1 MDEQTLNNQQV
12 TPTATQAA
20 AAPAAQQTTPL
31 QSSVTAQPAENLPAG
46 VSDYSAQIAQM
57 YDAQMAAKQQS
68 MEDAYNQN
76 MTTMQR
82 AREQI
87 APTYF
92 NQGNDLA
99 TQYERTRRNNNMR
112 ADMNGLNT
120 GAASQMDLAQQSN
133 YLDAFGQI
141 RTAQANAERQADQ
154 QIADLEVAYKSQ
166 VAQALAD
173 NDYQK
178 ATALLQEYQRR
189 DNAAEEMRRYNQQ
202 QAMADAK
209 LRAAYGDFGGYADM
223 YGQDTAN
230 AMQKYWAM
238 NNPDYAYAMGLISA
252 SEYQAM
258 TGMAPGGYSSG
269 SSSGRSS
276 GGSYYRRSGGGGG
289 GGGSNVPGS
298 GVYDPNAP
306 AEAGSTT
313 ANNGVDDAT
322 MEYVNHL
329 KMVDAFG
336 GNESAA
342 YAQELRN
349 QEMTAQAYAEQAASA
364 YGLKPGTSAYNTFV
378 SEQKSNILA
387 NDPTY
392 AALRTASNAT
402 GEQNRA
408 KELEAQSKAERQKV
422 ADFQTALQDY
432 DPVTGMSYADL
443 NSQAAQSKSDASR
456 FLSGVGS
463 AISNWW
469 NAPLPPVPNQG
480 DPTGRSAST
489 QNKTTATG
497 TTAKTTTT
505 KSPSTVK
512 KTTTAKKA
520 TTAKK
525 VTATAK

>member
-20 AAPAAQQTTPL
+20 ATPAAQQTTPL

-189 DNAAEEMRRYNQQ
+189 DNAAEEMRRYNQE

-209 LRAAYGDFGGYADM
+209 LRAAYGDFGGFADL
-223 YGQDTAN
+223 YGQGTAD

-269 SSSGRSS
+269 GSS
-276 GGSYYRRSGGGGG
+276 GGSYSRRGGGGG
-289 GGGSNVPGS
+289 GRSGGSGGTVEGS
-298 GVYDPNAP
+298 GVYDPNNPNGSGGTPEITDADWAEFAKQLGQYDSTSKIDAAARKIDNAATNTADRYGLRP
-306 AEAGSTT
+306 GTQAYTDFVNEYKRVNTPEALTEAKTHYSEIKARENIAAQQAARAKNKADLQQLVADTKTTVAANKNSGSAYSAEA
-313 ANNGVDDAT
+313 
-322 MEYVNHL
+322 
-329 KMVDAFG
+329 
-336 GNESAA
+336 
-342 YAQELRN
+342 
-349 QEMTAQAYAEQAASA
+349 
-364 YGLKPGTSAYNTFV
+364 
-378 SEQKSNILA
+378 
-387 NDPTY
+387 
-392 AALRTASNAT
+392 
-402 GEQNRA
+402 
-408 KELEAQSKAERQKV
+408 SKAAFDNSPIGK
-422 ADFQTALQDY
+422 LWNSI
-432 DPVTGMSYADL
+432 TG
-443 NSQAAQSKSDASR
+443 KSS
-456 FLSGVGS
+456 
-463 AISNWW
+463 
-469 NAPLPPVPNQG
+469 
-480 DPTGRSAST
+480 
-489 QNKTTATG
+489 
-497 TTAKTTTT
+497 TTTT
-505 KSPSTVK
+505 SSKSKPTPISR
-512 KTTTAKKA
+512 
-520 TTAKK
+520 
-525 VTATAK
+525 

>member
-20 AAPAAQQTTPL
+20 ATPAAQQTTPL

-82 AREQI
+82 AKDEI

-133 YLDAFGQI
+133 YIDAFGQI

-209 LRAAYGDFGGYADM
+209 LRASYGDFGGYEAL
-223 YGQDTAN
+223 YGADTAN
-230 AMQKYWAM
+230 AMREFFLQA
-238 NNPDYAYAMGLISA
+238 NPDYAYANGLMSVDK
-252 SEYQAM
+252 YYKL
-258 TGMAPGGYSSG
+258 TGRYPAGYTPPS
-269 SSSGRSS
+269 
-276 GGSYYRRSGGGGG
+276 SGGGGYRRTKANPLSQFETDLHNMVFG
-289 GGGSNVPGS
+289 GTAMGDVQQ
-298 GVYDPNAP
+298 YAI
-306 AEAGSTT
+306 EAGTT
-313 ANNGVDDAT
+313 LGLSRDQSLKYASDA
-322 MEYVNHL
+322 
-329 KMVDAFG
+329 
-336 GNESAA
+336 
-342 YAQELRN
+342 
-349 QEMTAQAYAEQAASA
+349 
-364 YGLKPGTSAYNTFV
+364 
-378 SEQKSNILA
+378 
-387 NDPTY
+387 
-392 AALRTASNAT
+392 
-402 GEQNRA
+402 
-408 KELEAQSKAERQKV
+408 
-422 ADFQTALQDY
+422 
-432 DPVTGMSYADL
+432 L
-443 NSQAAQSKSDASR
+443 NSYSDVIKSR
-456 FLSGVGS
+456 
-463 AISNWW
+463 
-469 NAPLPPVPNQG
+469 QG
-480 DPTGRSAST
+480 
-489 QNKTTATG
+489 
-497 TTAKTTTT
+497 
-505 KSPSTVK
+505 
-512 KTTTAKKA
+512 
-520 TTAKK
+520 
-525 VTATAK
+525 